1 MTGVPP
7 LASIVIVT
15 YGKRHLTEAC
25 LASLD
30 AALGD
35 ALGSTVELVLVD
47 NASPDDTAELL
58 RAWSNRAT
66 VLLQPLNRNF
76 AGGCNDGAAAARGDV
91 VIFLNNDTVVR
102 PGVIEQLAEA
112 AREPGVGAVGIRLLF
127 PDGLLQH
134 GGVIVASDGPY
145 SEDVAPA
152 VHTLVHHDGELPAA
166 RATYELDV
174 VTGACLAMPRA
185 VFEELGGFDEG
196 YVNGWEDVDLCFRT
210 RVSGRSVV
218 YRGDLAIEHHEGATR
233 AGMDTRPNK
242 RRFLSIWG
250 GMLEA
255 DRALARQAWDVELAE
270 GVDHRVAPGGPVTVV
285 GEVTGFGPAADEARA
300 LIGALEAAGAQ
311 PAAADLVPTRLR
323 PSLPAPVA
331 AALQRLPRADAVR
344 IDVPFG
350 AAWARKVPADALL
363 RAAGET
369 APDGRTAGVLAA
381 TAVPPAIVA
390 PDAPGPGGDGLLVS
404 LPAHDR
410 AAALAVLAD
419 LAAHACGQ
427 RVRLVPT
434 VGARG
439 LAALVAER
447 LPDAEL
453 LPVTSDERRWAALAA
468 TADVAVCLDV
478 DDRFERRALLAAAAG
493 ATPVVATANGPAGRV
508 LGALATTTLPDA
520 LSRPADRARL
530 AAAVRGACDPATVG
544 RALLAAVAAP
554 ARLDA

>member
-15 YGKRHLTEAC
+15 YGKRHVTEAC

-30 AALGD
+30 ATLGD

-47 NASPDDTAELL
+47 NASPDDTPELL
-58 RAWSNRAT
+58 QAWSDRAT
-66 VLLQPLNRNF
+66 VLLQPFNRNF

-91 VIFLNNDTVVR
+91 LIFLNNDTVVR
-102 PGVIEQLAEA
+102 PGVIEELAEA

-127 PDGLLQH
+127 PNGLLQH
-134 GGVIVASDGPY
+134 GGVMVDSDGPY

-152 VHTLVHHDGELPAA
+152 VHTLIHHDGELPAA

-185 VFEELGGFDEG
+185 VFAELGGFDEG

-242 RRFLSIWG
+242 RRFLATWG

-255 DRALARQAWDVELAE
+255 DRALARDAWDVELAE
-270 GVDHRVAPGGPVTVV
+270 GSERRLVPGGPVTVV

-300 LIGALEAAGAQ
+300 LIGALEAAGGEPVAV
-311 PAAADLVPTRLR
+311 DLVPTRLR
-323 PSLPAPVA
+323 PTLSAPVV
-331 AALQRLPRADAVR
+331 AALKRLPRAGGVR

-350 AAWARKVPADALL
+350 AASARQAPADALL
-363 RAAGET
+363 RAAGEV
-369 APDGRTAGVLAA
+369 APDGRATGVLAA
-381 TAVPPAIVA
+381 TELPPPIAA
-390 PDAPGPGGDGLLVS
+390 PDAPGTGGDGVLVS
-404 LPAHDR
+404 LPTHDR
-410 AAALAVLAD
+410 AAARAVLDA
-419 LAAHACGQ
+419 LAAHASGRPV
-427 RVRLVPT
+427 RVVPT

-439 LAALVAER
+439 TAALVAEL

-453 LPVTSDERRWAALAA
+453 LGVTSDETRWAALAA
-468 TADVAVCLDV
+468 TADVAVCLDA

-493 ATPVVATANGPAGRV
+493 ATPMVPTLAGPAGRV
-508 LGALATTTLPDA
+508 LGDLAATTLPDA
-520 LSRPADRARL
+520 LGRPADRARL
-530 AAAVRGACDPATVG
+530 AATVRAACDPATVG
-544 RALLAAVAAP
+544 RALLAAVATP
-554 ARLDA
+554 ARVAA

>member
-7 LASIVIVT
+7 LASIVVVT

-35 ALGSTVELVLVD
+35 EIGRSIELVLVD
-47 NASPDDTAELL
+47 NASPDDTPELL
-58 RAWSNRAT
+58 GSWSDRAT
-66 VLLQPLNRNF
+66 VLLEPFNRNF
-76 AGGCNDGAAAARGDV
+76 AGGNNDGARAARGDV
-91 VIFLNNDTVVR
+91 LIFLNNDTVVR
-102 PGVIEQLAEA
+102 PGVMEQLAEA

-134 GGVIVASDGPY
+134 GGVMVASDGPY

-152 VHTLVHHDGELPAA
+152 IHTLVRHDGELPAA

-255 DRALARQAWDVELAE
+255 DRALAREAWDVSPAE
-270 GVDHRVAPGGPVTVV
+270 GGDRRLMPSGPVAVV
-285 GEVTGFGPAADEARA
+285 GDVTGFGPAADEARA
-300 LIGALEAAGAQ
+300 LIGALEAAGAA
-311 PAAADLVPTRLR
+311 PAAVDLVPTRLR
-323 PSLPAPVA
+323 PSRLPEPVVA
-331 AALQRLPRADAVR
+331 ALARVPRDGALR

-350 AAWARKVPADALL
+350 AATARLAPPSAFV

-381 TAVPPAIVA
+381 TALPPAIAA
-390 PDAPGPGGDGLLVS
+390 PDAVGPGGEGVLVS
-404 LPAHDR
+404 LPAHDLDAAR
-410 AAALAVLAD
+410 AILDD
-419 LAAHACGQ
+419 LAAHASGR
-427 RVRLVPT
+427 RVRVVPT

-447 LPDAEL
+447 LPGAEL
-453 LPVTSDERRWAALAA
+453 LSVTSDEARWTALAA
-468 TADVAVCLDV
+468 TADVAVCRDA

-493 ATPVVATANGPAGRV
+493 ATPVLATLDGPAGAV
-508 LGALATTTLPDA
+508 LGDLATTALPG
-520 LSRPADRARL
+520 RPADRAAL
-530 AAAVRGACDPATVG
+530 AARVRDACDPATVG
-544 RALLAAVAAP
+544 RAVLAAAAP
-554 ARLDA
+554 AAEVAA